1 MVYGSIPEAWMDEH
15 ICHHGDTLRHKDV
28 VGCHREA
35 SYAACKHFI
44 NRKDEGKFKLD
55 IFLVLV

>member
-1 MVYGSIPEAWMDEH
+1 MVYESIPEAWMDEH
-15 ICHHGDTLRHKDV
+15 ICHHGDTLQHMDV

-44 NRKDEGKFKLD
+44 NEQYEA
-55 IFLVLV
+55 